1 MSIELI
7 QLTYD
12 FLCFVMYFVSGPTY
26 VKVEQ
31 IVFSFCWVVSPSCC
45 VCEGVWVICCV
56 CNLVIVFMDV
66 SRVWGSYSLLCKMF
80 LVVSFSRCL
89 CLVGGMK

>member
-1 MSIELI
+1 MFEKFCDVFGLWSYVGEGGP
-7 QLTYD
+7 D
-12 FLCFVMYFVSGPTY
+12 CFSLLL
-26 VKVEQ
+26 
-31 IVFSFCWVVSPSCC
+31 VVSPLCC